1 MTSSPAPRRAGFTLL
16 EMLIVI
22 AVLAILALVALPN
35 FTDKLVREQVGEA
48 VTLAAIAKPP
58 IEAAWRAGKPL
69 PADNAAA
76 ELPAAEKIENN
87 VVSSVTVQDGAI
99 QIRFGNRAHAKLK
112 GKTLSLR
119 PAVVEDAAI
128 VPVTWLCGMAPPPGK
143 MTAKGSNRT
152 DIPVALL
159 PLRCR

>member
-1 MTSSPAPRRAGFTLL
+1 MTSRPALRHAGFTLM

-35 FTDKLVREQVGEA
+35 FTDKIVRDQVGEA
-48 VTLAAIAKPP
+48 LTLAAIAKPP
-58 IEAAWRAGKPL
+58 IEAAWRLGQPL

-76 ELPAAEKIENN
+76 GLPAAEKIENN
-87 VVSSVTVQDGAI
+87 VVSAVAVQDGAI
-99 QIRFGNRAHAKLK
+99 QIRFGNRAHDKLR

-119 PAVVEDAAI
+119 PAVVDDAVV
-128 VPVTWLCGMAPPPGK
+128 VPVTWLCGMAPAPGK

-152 DIPVALL
+152 DIPAALL

>member
-1 MTSSPAPRRAGFTLL
+1 MTSRPALRPSGFTLM
-16 EMLIVI
+16 EMVVVI

-48 VTLAAIAKPP
+48 LALAAIAKPP
-58 IEAAWRAGKPL
+58 VEAAWRQGKPL

-76 ELPAAEKIENN
+76 GLPAAEKIENN
-87 VVSSVTVQDGAI
+87 VVSSVAVQDGAI
-99 QIRFGNRAHAKLK
+99 QIRFGNRAHDKLK

-119 PAVVEDAAI
+119 PAVVDDAAI
-128 VPVTWLCGMAPPPGK
+128 VPVTWLCGMAPAPGK
-143 MTAKGSNRT
+143 LTAKGSNRT